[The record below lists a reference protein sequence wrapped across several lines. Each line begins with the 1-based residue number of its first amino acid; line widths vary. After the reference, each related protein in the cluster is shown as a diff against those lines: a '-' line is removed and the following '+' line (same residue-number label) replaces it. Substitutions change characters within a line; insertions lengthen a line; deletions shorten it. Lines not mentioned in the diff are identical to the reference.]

1 MLVNGQPA
9 KQDTAS
15 LLIQLASLNSS
26 FPDYIG
32 TKVSPPLPNDVV
44 GFYNYGMELQRKG
57 EHAKALEQFAIAE
70 KKLPSNQPNNIFLS
84 DINNVIAYSHQTLGN
99 YQEAEARF
107 KNSIAFASDAKE
119 NFRVEGG
126 YKNLA
131 NLHKIKGTLSE
142 YETETKNALEKSQQ
156 IKDHQGE
163 LQARL
168 ALGGISRIKGD
179 HQEAV
184 VQYSKSYDLQ
194 QGKIDYDAHRV
205 EQHEVGF
212 SNKEKIGTD
221 NIQQCVAVILY
232 DPVTKKTA
240 LAHVDKFTDA
250 TSLSEVISQFPPGT
264 KLNAHLVGG
273 RDRSPQSKEVSDEN
287 IRKVTAE
294 LHKHSSVDIKSA
306 DIGDKGAPSGIIF
319 DPQTGKLEHGV
330 PGKHHETTPERKLL
344 LNISPNSKLNF
355 AFDFTKSKDIKAV
368 ELTNQQKEQVVLEHL
383 SSRVTGNETWTANI
397 ISEPRAIVTEKIR
410 KTNPSIV
417 ESAIE
422 KHIDQKINESLQGR
436 TFDGEKRKELKDNL
450 LKASKESLQQADK
463 PIMIIG
469 QEIENNIR
477 ENVSKIATSPAPV
490 TNSQEKSPII
500 ISSRNTNFFNA
511 IGNAIDKAV
520 KVVNKYIDKAVK
532 GLKNLFNPPL
542 KEKTEKPSPLK
553 PQEVKHTK
561 STKLEIPKD
570 IEKVVQKF
578 QIAHKTDKVT
588 PNPNIAIGK
597 HRQGKS
603 NER

>member
-1 MLVNGQPA
+1 
-9 KQDTAS
+9 
-15 LLIQLASLNSS
+15 
-26 FPDYIG
+26 
-32 TKVSPPLPNDVV
+32 
-44 GFYNYGMELQRKG
+44 MELQPKG

-70 KKLPSNQPNNIFLS
+70 KKLPPNQPNNIFLS

-99 YQEAEARF
+99 HQEAEARF

-126 YKNLA
+126 YKSLA

-273 RDRSPQSKEVSDEN
+273 RDRSSQSKEVSDEN

-294 LHKHSSVDIKSA
+294 LNKHSSVDIKSA

-344 LNISPNSKLNF
+344 LNISTNPKLNF
-355 AFDFTKSKDIKAV
+355 AV

-383 SSRVTGNETWTANI
+383 SYRVAGSETWTANL
-397 ISEPRAIVTEKIR
+397 ISEPRAIVAEKIR
-410 KTNPSIV
+410 KTDPSII

-469 QEIENNIR
+469 QEIEKNIR
-477 ENVSKIATSPAPV
+477 ENVSKIATGPAIV

-511 IGNAIDKAV
+511 IGNAIDEAVKIVNGYIDKVV
-520 KVVNKYIDKAVK
+520 KVVGEYVNKAAN

-542 KEKTEKPSPLK
+542 KEKTEKPSLLK
-553 PQEVKHTK
+553 PQEVTHTK
-561 STKLEIPKD
+561 STKQSTKLEIPKD
-570 IEKVVQKF
+570 IGKVVQKF

-597 HRQGKS
+597 HRQNKS